1 MFNLESL
8 CDDYIIH
15 VSLFIINL
23 RIFFL
28 YFLKTQNDHVNLF
41 INDGKVKY
49 NIWLFQKKKC
59 TKFIGVWSSIACH
72 VWEYDVNQRGT
83 K

>member
-8 CDDYIIH
+8 CDDYVIH
-15 VSLFIINL
+15 MSLFIVNL

-41 INDGKVKY
+41 VNDEKVKY
-49 NIWLFQKKKC
+49 N
-59 TKFIGVWSSIACH
+59 T
-72 VWEYDVNQRGT
+72 
-83 K
+83 

>member
-15 VSLFIINL
+15 VSLFILNK

-28 YFLKTQNDHVNLF
+28 YFLKTQNDHVN
-41 INDGKVKY
+41 DEKVKLQY
-49 NIWLFQKKKC
+49 LTISKEKTHK
-59 TKFIGVWSSIACH
+59 VHWSLIFDCMSHMGI
-72 VWEYDVNQRGT
+72 
-83 K
+83 